1 MNAFTLDSRL
11 AQDCHRM
18 GRLPFSELL
27 LMNNADY
34 PWFILVPRTR
44 ETELY
49 ALEPALQAGLMTEVN
64 RVAAFVKTACS
75 QVEKLNVAAIGNI
88 VRQLHVHVVGRHEKD
103 PAWPGV
109 VWGTTVRNTY
119 TSEALARLRAQLH
132 SAHLPGFT
140 PLPD

>member
-11 AQDCHRM
+11 SQDCHRM

-64 RVAAFVKTACS
+64 RVAAFVKTACP

-88 VRQLHVHVVGRHEKD
+88 VRQLHVHVVGRHAKD

-109 VWGTTVRNTY
+109 VWGTSVCNTY

-132 SAHLPGFT
+132 RTHLPGFT